1 MSFKTFL
8 PKKKSILHVY
18 YMQTMPLFINIGKM
32 IIPSDFIGIKFK
44 FKRFYVSKLQNLKF
58 LLQILEAFLNFA
70 IQIFYFIHMLP

>member
-1 MSFKTFL
+1 M
-8 PKKKSILHVY
+8 V
-18 YMQTMPLFINIGKM
+18 LFINISKM
-32 IIPSDFIGIKFK
+32 IISSDFMGIKFK